1 MRVVVIV
8 MVIMI
13 VVVIG
18 LVIMVVVVMAR
29 VIMIGDQSTFRNL
42 SVNSYKFRPQIIF

>member
-18 LVIMVVVVMAR
+18 LVIMVVVVKTI

-42 SVNSYKFRPQIIF
+42 GVNSYKFRSPIIF